1 VIGNEQLRDIARLQ
15 PRGKDDL
22 LAIKGV
28 PRGLVENRAREI
40 LDAVQRGLAVP
51 EDALPKFPKGPRWDR
66 DPQFDTRVGA
76 LKTIRD
82 EAAQRLDMDPGV
94 LASRERLEAVARAKP
109 KSVDDLAAIPGL
121 RRWQIDV
128 MGADFVKS
136 QEKI

>member
-1 VIGNEQLRDIARLQ
+1 
-15 PRGKDDL
+15 
-22 LAIKGV
+22 
-28 PRGLVENRAREI
+28 
-40 LDAVQRGLAVP
+40 
-51 EDALPKFPKGPRWDR
+51 
-66 DPQFDTRVGA
+66 
-76 LKTIRD
+76 
-82 EAAQRLDMDPGV
+82 MDPGV